1 MTPRFV
7 PLFPLLTLKRTPNNI
22 KNNQNFIFSLPQP
35 KPSPKYILQILLITV
50 ETL

>member
-7 PLFPLLTLKRTPNNI
+7 PLFPLLTLKRTPNNT
-22 KNNQNFIFSLPQP
+22 KNNQNFIFSLP
-35 KPSPKYILQILLITV
+35 KPSTKYILQILLITV